1 MTLIPPSDTQE
12 TSAGA
17 PPLKGLRIVEFSA
30 FVAAPSCGLALSQ
43 LGADVIRIDPPGG
56 NIDAKRLPLNDAGLS
71 LYWASLNHGKRSVEI
86 DPRHPEGKQLMQ
98 SLITAPGESA
108 GIFLTNLGVDGDLGY
123 EALRA
128 LRPDLIMVQLSG
140 SPDGANAVDYTV
152 NCAAGFPL
160 ITGDGARPT
169 NHTLP
174 AWDMLA
180 GMTLATA
187 ILAAERHRR
196 LTGQGQLVHLTLADV
211 AFSTAATLGY
221 VADVE
226 VNASRRVAD
235 GNFLYGA
242 YGDAFATSD
251 GRHVMVVAI
260 SERQW
265 KALVRAVGL
274 EAGLSK
280 AAELLGY
287 RLDTE
292 EHRWK
297 AREFISAVFRP
308 WFASRTLAEVAA
320 ALTDKSLL
328 WGPYRSFE
336 QMLAEDPRVSEAN
349 PMFQRI
355 EHPGY
360 GRFLTTGSPIG
371 FSESTRLPPQPAS
384 LIGAQTAE
392 VLSDVL
398 GLDATQTARLQAAQ
412 VVGGQPSRP

>member
-86 DPRHPEGKQLMQ
+86 DPRHPQGKQLMQ